1 MSASNSRL
9 LQTRRDQYLALEKEL
24 QDLENEMKICVKEQN
39 KLQRMLEANEKKWDK
54 LKKLYDQKLKER
66 HQKKKD
72 EQE

>member
-1 MSASNSRL
+1 MSASKSRL

-24 QDLENEMKICVKEQN
+24 QDLESEMKICVKEQN

>member
-1 MSASNSRL
+1 M
-9 LQTRRDQYLALEKEL
+9 ALEKEL